1 MHSGYIT
8 TVYFIILY
16 TYQKYILHYTLN
28 TSRKI
33 KTGKK
38 EDNDFFDSHYFS
50 HDDYRMQHTLKP
62 NMYNTRHIIFFFS
75 LYCEKREH
83 AGKKGRYYNVAGYAR
98 RSLFIYTG
106 ALTYIHVV
114 KLCKICD
121 IFLLASRTK
130 NVVCT
135 F

>member
-62 NMYNTRHIIFFFS
+62 SMYNTRHIIFFFFHFTVRKES
-75 LYCEKREH
+75 TQEK
-83 AGKKGRYYNVAGYAR
+83 KKEDIITSQDMRDVHY
-98 RSLFIYTG
+98 SYTQE
-106 ALTYIHVV
+106 L
-114 KLCKICD
+114 
-121 IFLLASRTK
+121 
-130 NVVCT
+130 
-135 F
+135 